1 MTNNDYLNLN
11 KDLRFSP
18 TEILNLNKYL
28 KADFGK
34 NDYAELRTNPNVFTQ
49 VDGFLN
55 NYQFDKDLTLAL
67 RNDFNADEIA
77 PDSWGYPAHH
87 PVTQAFINFNPFIW
101 KAFIASNNFST
112 IGFHN
117 YIRGVGT
124 SDGYGKSIGAIGEGI
139 FAKRL
144 SDDAGFTTFISQGSN
159 KGGYQHDIL
168 QRTACFRIKI
178 GSTESTFVLKVN
190 YTDQDGERRSSDI
203 WTFGKDGKF
212 SIGKISYEVKTV
224 DEATNPY
231 WIKKSLLDGVDQVKK
246 RASID
251 GIDAG
256 VLVFDYNAF
265 QVIKDDPDVI
275 AAIADLNSQK
285 NSDNQQKAFIRLE
298 SGLRAEADRAYYAL
312 RDLTINLQP

>member
-1 MTNNDYLNLN
+1 MA
-11 KDLRFSP
+11 S
-18 TEILNLNKYL
+18 LNKYL
-28 KADFGK
+28 KADFDK

-55 NYQFDKDLTLAL
+55 NYQFDKDLTQAL
-67 RNDFNADEIA
+67 RNDFSADEIA

-87 PVTQAFINFNPFIW
+87 AVTQAFINFNPFIW

-117 YIRGVGT
+117 HVRGVGT
-124 SDGYGKSIGAIGEGI
+124 GDSYGKSIGAIGEGI